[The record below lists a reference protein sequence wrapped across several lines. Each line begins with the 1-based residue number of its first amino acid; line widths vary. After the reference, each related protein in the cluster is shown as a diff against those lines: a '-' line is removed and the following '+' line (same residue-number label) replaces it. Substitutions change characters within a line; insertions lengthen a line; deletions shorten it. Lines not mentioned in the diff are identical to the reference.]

1 MKFFKG
7 CLTLIGGFLMLL
19 IVAAIFAS
27 NGNKS
32 TTNSGSNGGASGGP
46 TAQTAISINTLVDVR
61 NDRAVEIERSE
72 VMNSIPTGNQ
82 FAKSVEAKGGK
93 LTVVYMTLKNIG
105 KESGSM
111 FWTKFQL
118 TDNQGRK
125 YSEIEDFEEITSI
138 SMWMKSQGLEAASN
152 QLFPGATAKTAKVFR
167 TSPDAA
173 GLKMIVNDKTFNIQ

>member
-7 CLTLIGGFLMLL
+7 CLTLVGGFFMLL
-19 IVAAIFAS
+19 IVATIFAS

-32 TTNSGSNGGASGGP
+32 TTNSGSNGES
-46 TAQTAISINTLVDVR
+46 TAQKTISVNTLVDVR
-61 NDRAVEIERSE
+61 NDRAVQIERSE
-72 VMNSIPTGNQ
+72 VMNSISTDSQ
-82 FAKSVEAKGGK
+82 FVKSVEAKGGK

-105 KESGSM
+105 KESGNM

-125 YSEIEDFEEITSI
+125 YSEIEDFEETMSI
-138 SMWMKSQGLEAASN
+138 STWMKSQGLEAATN

>member
-7 CLTLIGGFLMLL
+7 CLTLVGGFFTLL
-19 IVAAIFAS
+19 IVAAIFVS

-32 TTNSGSNGGASGGP
+32 NTNSGSNGEASRGS
-46 TAQTAISINTLVDVR
+46 TAQTTISVNTLVDVR
-61 NDRAVEIERSE
+61 NDRAVQIERSE
-72 VMNSIPTGNQ
+72 VMDSIPTGNQ

-93 LTVVYMTLKNIG
+93 LTVVYMDLKNIG
-105 KESGSM
+105 KESGNM

-152 QLFPGATAKTAKVFR
+152 QL
-167 TSPDAA
+167 
-173 GLKMIVNDKTFNIQ
+173 